1 MPPQF
6 YENGQVTQHP
16 LEQLFNASAWD
27 ILSAIERGFRAQV
40 DVKGKLA
47 EWFLYKHLTELQRQG
62 VIQRVEWRD
71 QDGIPDFLIE
81 VRDRALQMECKNVR
95 SGDEVFIDSYKVEIQ
110 KTRSQIGGVPA
121 RGYKADEFDILA
133 ACLFNQT
140 GQWSY
145 LFSSTT
151 NLQRRTKHPD
161 YLVVMQKVP
170 YIAQGHWHERLED
183 AIADVLG
190 P

>member
-1 MPPQF
+1 MCTLAQDGRKHDPPLV
-6 YENGQVTQHP
+6 YEKG
-16 LEQLFNASAWD
+16 
-27 ILSAIERGFRAQV
+27 RGFTTA
-40 DVKGKLA
+40 
-47 EWFLYKHLTELQRQG
+47 
-62 VIQRVEWRD
+62 
-71 QDGIPDFLIE
+71 
-81 VRDRALQMECKNVR
+81 
-95 SGDEVFIDSYKVEIQ
+95 S
-110 KTRSQIGGVPA
+110 
-121 RGYKADEFDILA
+121 KADEFDIVA

-170 YIAQGHWHERLED
+170 YLAQGHWHERLED